1 MSTQPNETAHG
12 LLAEQQALFML
23 PKSIWLPIV
32 AMSAVAVGAFLFN
45 EWSVRSIREGAQQ
58 LTALLAMHSDVIEL
72 RTRLSDAEAGQ
83 REFLLGRDRRSL
95 ENQEESLALLP
106 DIVARLR
113 ARAGADPTLLALVRQ
128 LDVLREQA
136 VVELRAGALLAEQGH
151 RDVAVLTERGVERHA
166 VMESFRDVAQSLLS
180 ELGMR
185 VARLRAH
192 TAYLVQLSRV
202 AFAALGML
210 TLALLAVAVRLL
222 VKDFWRQEKAR
233 QEQTS
238 ERQRLEQ
245 IVGERTTELSELT
258 TYLQSVTERE
268 KAELARELHDELGG
282 LLTAAKMDLAWLQG
296 RASAREPEAS
306 VKLGNLASG
315 IDEAMDVKRR
325 VVESLRPALLDHF
338 GLAMA
343 LKSYFEETCQKA
355 GLKCAVRVP
364 DDLEEIAP
372 EVAIALFRVA
382 QEALTNIIRHAHAG
396 NVELRFEADAAN
408 FHISIVDDGVGIEVS
423 RLSGRLSHGLVGMRH
438 RIDRLGGRFSIG
450 VNRPRGT
457 WVDVTVPQARRR

>member
-1 MSTQPNETAHG
+1 
-12 LLAEQQALFML
+12 
-23 PKSIWLPIV
+23 
-32 AMSAVAVGAFLFN
+32 
-45 EWSVRSIREGAQQ
+45 
-58 LTALLAMHSDVIEL
+58 
-72 RTRLSDAEAGQ
+72 
-83 REFLLGRDRRSL
+83 
-95 ENQEESLALLP
+95 
-106 DIVARLR
+106 
-113 ARAGADPTLLALVRQ
+113 
-128 LDVLREQA
+128 
-136 VVELRAGALLAEQGH
+136 
-151 RDVAVLTERGVERHA
+151 
-166 VMESFRDVAQSLLS
+166 
-180 ELGMR
+180 
-185 VARLRAH
+185 
-192 TAYLVQLSRV
+192 
-202 AFAALGML
+202 
-210 TLALLAVAVRLL
+210 LLAVAVRLL

-338 GLAMA
+338 GLATA

-364 DDLEEIAP
+364 HDLEEIAP

-396 NVELRFEADAAN
+396 NVELRFEAGAAN
-408 FHISIVDDGVGIEVS
+408 FHISIVDDGVGIEAS

-457 WVDVTVPQARRR
+457 RVDVTVPQARRR